1 MSPVVR
7 LLVGIAAILV
17 LALVL
22 FGAGD
27 LDEVANV
34 IVRIL
39 RVVLDLLVGLINLF
53 VELLK
58 SIG

>member
-1 MSPVVR
+1 MSSVVR
-7 LLVGIAAILV
+7 LLLGIAAILV

-22 FGAGD
+22 FGAGA
-27 LDEVANV
+27 LDEVADV
-34 IVRIL
+34 IVQIL
-39 RVVLDLLVGLINLF
+39 RLVLDLLVSLINVF

>member
-1 MSPVVR
+1 M
-7 LLVGIAAILV
+7 LLVIAVILV

-22 FGAGD
+22 FGAGA

-34 IVRIL
+34 IVQIL
-39 RVVLDLLVGLINLF
+39 RVVFNLLVRLINLF
-53 VELLK
+53 VDLLK

>member
-1 MSPVVR
+1 MR
-7 LLVGIAAILV
+7 LLLVIAVILV

-22 FGAGD
+22 GGVGA
-27 LDEVANV
+27 LDDVANV
-34 IVRIL
+34 IVQIL
-39 RVVLDLLVGLINLF
+39 QAVFNLLVRLINLF